1 MSEIISLAVG
11 FDVGFGNSISFD
23 VGAATET
30 GSGSL
35 PDVTQQDERKIMQVA
50 SGRWNMQYPVLGEET
65 LHILTNMEIETL
77 LRNTEGGN

>member
-1 MSEIISLAVG
+1 MIPLEVDLDIDIDEPLDLEIDTRVEG
-11 FDVGFGNSISFD
+11 GG
-23 VGAATET
+23 
-30 GSGSL
+30 GSL

-50 SGRWNMQYPVLGEET
+50 SGRWNVQYPVLGDET